1 MVLSQRA
8 GRLMNTPIMRKL
20 QRDIKELT
28 AFQQAIETVG
38 HHGKFEDLDQKWQD
52 LIISA
57 EQQKSEYLK

>member
-1 MVLSQRA
+1 MILSQRA
-8 GRLMNTPIMRKL
+8 GRVMSTPIMEKL
-20 QRDIKELT
+20 KRDSKELS

-57 EQQKSEYLK
+57 EQQLPERPK

>member
-1 MVLSQRA
+1 LVLSQRA

-57 EQQKSEYLK
+57 EQQKSDYLK

>member
-1 MVLSQRA
+1 
-8 GRLMNTPIMRKL
+8 LMNTPIMRKL

-57 EQQKSEYLK
+57 EQQLPERPK